1 MARYL
6 LPKILT
12 AVVTL
17 LVVSALTFG
26 MVHLTS
32 GDPVNLVVPPTASP
46 EVRQRAYVM
55 LGLDQPPA
63 QQYINYM
70 KRAVRGDFGTSIRTN
85 QPVSKIISDRLG
97 RTLQLGGAGLGL
109 SMIVGISLGFI
120 AAVKRGTWL
129 DSSSLATAATTMAV
143 PPFWLGLLLIYV
155 FAVQLRWLPPS
166 QAGTW
171 KHLVLP
177 AVTLATE
184 SVGSFILL
192 TRAAVLDAIRQ
203 PFTVTFT
210 AWGFS
215 RWRIMFVHVFR
226 NALLPI
232 ISLIGVR
239 MGWLIAGAI
248 MVEAVFSWP
257 GLGRTLVDHILVNDY
272 PVVQGVVLLMTL
284 VVVLSNLAA
293 DVLHAVVDP
302 RIRR

>member
-6 LPKILT
+6 LPKVLT
-12 AVVTL
+12 GLATL
-17 LVVSALTFG
+17 FVVSALTFG
-26 MVHLTS
+26 MVHLTG

-55 LGLDQPPA
+55 LGLDQPLTH
-63 QQYINYM
+63 QYVNYL
-70 KRAVRGDFGTSIRTN
+70 KRAIRGDFGTSIRTN
-85 QPVSKIISDRLG
+85 QPVRRIISERLG
-97 RTLQLGGAGLGL
+97 RTLQLGGAGLAL
-109 SMIVGISLGFI
+109 SIVVGVSLGFL
-120 AAVKRGTWL
+120 AAVKRGTWM
-129 DSSSLATAATTMAV
+129 DTSSLATAAVSMAI
-143 PPFWLGLLLIYV
+143 PPFWLGLLLIYI

-171 KHLVLP
+171 RHLILP
-177 AVTLATE
+177 ACTLATE
-184 SVGSFILL
+184 SLGAFILL
-192 TRAAVLDAIRQ
+192 TRSAVLDALRQ
-203 PFTVTFT
+203 PFTVTLT
-210 AWGFS
+210 AWGFP
-215 RWRIMFVHVFR
+215 RRRILFLHVLR

-239 MGWLIAGAI
+239 MGWLVAGAI

-257 GLGRTLVDHILVNDY
+257 GLGRTLVDHILVRDY
-272 PVVQGVVLLMTL
+272 PVIQGVVLLMTL